1 MTDSDQTTP
10 ASTRR
15 GSFGGGLTALIIGL
29 LVVTAI
35 FVLVDLATGA
45 LHL

>member
-1 MTDSDQTTP
+1 MTDSKQTTP

-15 GSFGGGLTALIIGL
+15 GSFGGMLTAFIIGVL
-29 LVVTAI
+29 AVTAI
-35 FVLVDLATGA
+35 FVVVDLATGA